1 MVGRSLSLSLS
12 MKRLPKKTTVQNA
25 PPARRPSSHFQR
37 NSTSPEPRS
46 ILLND
51 SAAAER
57 GRSVKSWGEARR
69 HGPQG
74 RQKRERDDREL
85 GRLEREGEFFFPPS
99 DKEKKRERAKSAP
112 LPLFSSLPFYST
124 HLHRRHGHGRESQ
137 PSSQLVGVHVFCVVF
152 LGGERI
158 RRRKKS

>member
-1 MVGRSLSLSLS
+1 M
-12 MKRLPKKTTVQNA
+12 
-25 PPARRPSSHFQR
+25 ARRV
-37 NSTSPEPRS
+37 
-46 ILLND
+46 
-51 SAAAER
+51 
-57 GRSVKSWGEARR
+57 G
-69 HGPQG
+69 
-74 RQKRERDDREL
+74 KRERETTESSVDWRE
-85 GRLEREGEFFFPPS
+85 RASFFFPPS